1 MPDALPEKRAVVV
14 ILEALFL
21 ALLIASAIVVVISAL
36 AALIFLVVIRTTYLV
51 PVNILRLSIA
61 IGITSGLVISY
72 RYIATKTF
80 GKSWVRQV
88 YAIISLLIVFMI
100 AFSSYQ
106 IYQDTLLIKDI
117 CTQYDQ
123 AMEQR
128 DYETA
133 YELMSPTYRQTHTI
147 GRFIGDSGGFWGTCK
162 PINNDYLVQI
172 TIGAGKAKIIPF
184 PPYGSRVSEIILEQ
198 INQNWYFTGDVYT
211 YLSHYENDLYTSI
224 R

>member
-14 ILEALFL
+14 ILKALLL
-21 ALLIASAIVVVISAL
+21 ALLIASAIVVVISVL
-36 AALIFLVVIRTTYLV
+36 AVLIFLVVTRTTYLV

-61 IGITSGLVISY
+61 IGMTSGLIISY
-72 RYIATKTF
+72 RYVASKTYD
-80 GKSWVRQV
+80 KSWVRQV
-88 YAIISLLIVFMI
+88 YAMSSLLIVLMI

-106 IYQDTLLIKDI
+106 VYQDTLLIKDI

-133 YELMSPTYRQTHTI
+133 YELMSPAYRQTHTI
-147 GRFIGDSGGFWGTCK
+147 GRFIGDGGGFLGAWQLSSKG
-162 PINNDYLVQI
+162 YLVQI
-172 TIGAGKAKIIPF
+172 AIGAGKANIIPF
-184 PPYGSRVSEIILEQ
+184 PPYGSLVSEIILEQ

-211 YLSHYENDLYTSI
+211 HYSHYENDLYTSI